1 MNRTDPATDSEI
13 VKTSDIEFLGEV
25 GKLAVVEVG
34 GTERSVDVGIRP
46 RISEA
51 NFSIFV
57 SFTKDCILNKV
68 MGSVG
73 RKRKLK
79 LKYELLNKPSC
90 RFKVLISAVIPN
102 TSHGEVLSTT
112 APVTNTLSCKNS
124 S

>member
-1 MNRTDPATDSEI
+1 MNRTTDNEI

-34 GTERSVDVGIRP
+34 GTERSVDEGIRP

-57 SFTKDCILNKV
+57 SFTKDCIFIKV

-73 RKRKLK
+73 RKKKLK
-79 LKYELLNKPSC
+79 LKHDLFSW
-90 RFKVLISAVIPN
+90 
-102 TSHGEVLSTT
+102 TSSVGKCFPTVQ
-112 APVTNTLSCKNS
+112 
-124 S
+124 

>member
-1 MNRTDPATDSEI
+1 MNKTDTATDNEI

-34 GTERSVDVGIRP
+34 GTERSVDEGIRP

-57 SFTKDCILNKV
+57 SFTKDCIFIKV

-73 RKRKLK
+73 RRKLK
-79 LKYELLNKPSC
+79 LKHELLNKPSC
-90 RFKVLISAVIPN
+90 RFKVLMLADVLS
-102 TSHGEVLSTT
+102 TTHGEVLSTT